1 MNILFPPILIFISA
15 FIFSLGVTSDLD
27 IYVYFSLIY
36 VFFITILSLI
46 LIYKSLKNSINIGP
60 IYISVM
66 TFCNHIGILLGFLV
80 AGGSDSMIWAA
91 DAMDH
96 HLPNAITFSDW
107 MAGEG
112 YLDVINENP
121 FKKIYISNIWVGL
134 FFYLIDVSPLVTVLS
149 MLAIKIITIFIIY
162 RASIALTSDTGISS
176 VAAIIYAL
184 SPTITFY
191 TIQFYKD
198 FFIQLLISLILLAI
212 FKYKNKIKGLLIIPI
227 LILSFERFYLSIIII
242 ITFLVYYFNS
252 NSGILKKLSM
262 LVSCIFLSILIF
274 SYYFKNQDIFNLFNI
289 IKNFADTH
297 NDLVDVMPTTNI
309 FIDLFRIFF
318 TPFFNFYKL
327 DMYNKFDSL
336 LTWGSFVHQAV
347 MLFYLRGLWY
357 YRKNSL
363 TLINLSFLFLILIL
377 AMVFPYNG
385 RARDS
390 LYPLIVIYS
399 AIGISSLFNRNK

>member
-27 IYVYFSLIY
+27 IYIYIALIY
-36 VFFITILSLI
+36 VFFITILSSI
-46 LIYKSLKNSINIGP
+46 LIYKSLKNSIKIGP
-60 IYISVM
+60 IYIGFI
-66 TFCNHIGILLGFLV
+66 TFCNHAGILLGFLM

-96 HLPNAITFSDW
+96 HLPNAIAFSDW
-107 MAGEG
+107 IAGEG
-112 YLDVINENP
+112 HLDILNENP

-134 FFYLIDVSPLVTVLS
+134 FFYLLDVSPLVTVVS
-149 MLAIKIITIFIIY
+149 MLVIKLLTIFIIY
-162 RASIALTSDTGISS
+162 RASIELTRDTGISS

-198 FFIQLLISLILLAI
+198 FFIQFLVSLIVLSI
-212 FKYKNKIKGLLIIPI
+212 FKYKNKIKNLLIIPI
-227 LILSFERFYLSIIII
+227 LILIFERFYLSIIII
-242 ITFLVYYFNS
+242 ITFLIYFLNTTK
-252 NSGILKKLSM
+252 GVLKKLLM
-262 LVSCIFLSILIF
+262 LASCIFLSFIVFI
-274 SYYFKNQDIFNLFNI
+274 YYFKNQDIFDLFNI
-289 IKNFADTH
+289 IQNFSDTH
-297 NDLVDVMPTTNI
+297 NDSVDVTPTTNI
-309 FIDLFRIFF
+309 LIDLFRIFF

-347 MLFYLRGLWY
+347 MLFYLKGLWY

-363 TLINLSFLFLILIL
+363 TIINLSFLFLMFIL
-377 AMVFPYNG
+377 AMIVPYNG

-390 LYPLIVIYS
+390 FYPLIVIYS